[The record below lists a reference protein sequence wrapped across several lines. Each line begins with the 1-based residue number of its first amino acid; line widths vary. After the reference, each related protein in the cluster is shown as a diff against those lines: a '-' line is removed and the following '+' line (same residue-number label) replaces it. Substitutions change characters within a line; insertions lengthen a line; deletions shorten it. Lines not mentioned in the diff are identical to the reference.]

1 VKEIQG
7 VIAIRNSNHQRREES
22 ESRNNGFIKLTDQ
35 GRQLSSSTSDSESF
49 WLSTLDVV
57 F

>member
-7 VIAIRNSNHQRREES
+7 VIAIRNGNHQRREES